1 MARAM
6 PLLSQTIKW
15 RLLALRPAEGK
26 VIRLFIATGLLLQ
39 GAPAFAGAAAGLDG
53 TEPMDYR
60 LLVEVLLVALAV
72 LLTSLFWALKLRRL
86 SGQLQARTQT
96 DALTGLAS
104 RAALDSRFA
113 ICHEQA
119 QRYARPFALILL
131 DIDHFKRVN
140 DELGHQLGDRV
151 LQEFAQLLKDCI
163 RGSDCLGRWGGEE
176 FLILCPETTLEQ
188 AVAFAERIRVH
199 AHKQQFS
206 SQRPQTLSAGVAELM
221 PGDTL
226 DALLQRAGA
235 ALAEAKALGRD
246 RVCFT
251 ANDELEDLLV

>member
-1 MARAM
+1 M
-6 PLLSQTIKW
+6 
-15 RLLALRPAEGK
+15 
-26 VIRLFIATGLLLQ
+26 IRVSIATGLLLH
-39 GAPAFAGAAAGLDG
+39 GALAFAGAAGGADG
-53 TEPMDYR
+53 AEPTTYR
-60 LLVEVLLVALAV
+60 LIGELLLVVLAV
-72 LLTSLFWALKLRRL
+72 LLTSLFWAFKLRRL
-86 SGQLQARTQT
+86 SAQLQAREQI

-104 RAALDSRFA
+104 RAELDSRFA

-131 DIDHFKRVN
+131 DIDQFKRVN

-151 LQEFAQLLKDCI
+151 LQEFAQLIKDCI

-199 AHKQQFS
+199 THKQQFAS
-206 SQRPQTLSAGVAELM
+206 KRAQTLSAGVAELM

-235 ALAEAKALGRD
+235 ALAEAKVQGRD

>member
-1 MARAM
+1 MRGGLQRCSRGA
-6 PLLSQTIKW
+6 Q
-15 RLLALRPAEGK
+15 EGM
-26 VIRLFIATGLLLQ
+26 VIRLLLAMGLLFH
-39 GAPAFAGAAAGLDG
+39 GALAFAGASVEVPTL
-53 TEPMDYR
+53 EPRDYR
-60 LLVEVLLVALAV
+60 PIGELLLLVLAV
-72 LLTSLFWALKLRRL
+72 LLTSLFWAFKLRQL
-86 SGQLQARTQT
+86 STQLQAREQT
-96 DALTGLAS
+96 DALTGLAN
-104 RAALDSRFA
+104 RTALDSRFA

-131 DIDHFKRVN
+131 DIDQFKRVN
-140 DELGHQLGDRV
+140 DELGHQLGDHV
-151 LQEFAQLLKDCI
+151 LQEFAQLIKDCI

-199 AHKQQFS
+199 THKQQFAS
-206 SQRPQTLSAGVAELM
+206 GRAQTLSAGVAELM

-235 ALAEAKALGRD
+235 ALAEAKVQGCD

>member
-1 MARAM
+1 MSGHHTGARG
-6 PLLSQTIKW
+6 
-15 RLLALRPAEGK
+15 ALERM
-26 VIRLFIATGLLLQ
+26 VIRLLLVVGLLLQ
-39 GAPAFAGAAAGLDG
+39 GALAFAGAAGELNTSA
-53 TEPMDYR
+53 PVDYR
-60 LLVEVLLVALAV
+60 LIGEVLLLVLAV
-72 LLTSLFWALKLRRL
+72 LLTSLFWWRKLRRL
-86 SGQLQARTQT
+86 RGQLQARSQT
-96 DALTGLAS
+96 DALTGLAN

-140 DELGHQLGDRV
+140 DEQGHQLCDRV
-151 LQEFAQLLKDCI
+151 LQEFAQLIKDCI

-188 AVAFAERIRVH
+188 AVAFAERIRVQ
-199 AHKQQFS
+199 AHKQQFAS
-206 SQRPQTLSAGVAELM
+206 KRPQTLSAGVAELM

-226 DALLQRAGA
+226 DALLQRAGT
-235 ALAEAKALGRD
+235 ALDQAKTQGRD